1 MDKLPHQAGGA
12 RLVFAVQLTSPTAAL
27 ADHECA
33 TTAWA
38 DTGYGTTT
46 ALCLILCNLGID
58 HIGLIHADGVP
69 RSQSQPCEVVQ
80 VVEIQE
86 HIAAA
91 QCELEK
97 IWTEHIEKLRATNRH
112 NIKLG
117 YSATLAIPK
126 VVVEQI
132 TGYLNATCED
142 EYQDEDRTIIY
153 TVQFLDGRQMDIKC
167 CGCQNESSWT
177 EAVLFDAN
185 GNQLCYTEPDEEF
198 LGTWTLDYDGIDYTV
213 QVVGEK

>member
-1 MDKLPHQAGGA
+1 MNFTEIKHDYVWGPAVEANSHSQNCDDLLAGISIDAWKTGNDDEQGTVVA
-12 RLVFAVQLTSPTAAL
+12 NVLLTQRG
-27 ADHECA
+27 DIVVDFH
-33 TTAWA
+33 
-38 DTGYGTTT
+38 D
-46 ALCLILCNLGID
+46 N
-58 HIGLIHADGVP
+58 GV
-69 RSQSQPCEVVQ
+69 RMNEQ
-80 VVEIQE
+80 VQE

-112 NIKLG
+112 SIKLG

-213 QVVGEK
+213 QVVEEK